1 MDTPKILDTNTYN
14 LKNNDQ
20 SINLIL
26 SNLSNSL
33 VIKIIEVDSILNR
46 CYSADFTLEKLQ
58 KLNNYFKLFES
69 IQQLISELS
78 NLIEE
83 NNITFSYKNNSI
95 DLIINLPIKIIEKVI
110 IPIPETEQD
119 IKEVVSGLCR
129 TVNTLRKKIQKLE
142 NEFLLNSKIPEEK
155 LKENLSSNEI
165 ILNEEEKKMIFNWI
179 LTKVNPEKKNIKMTL
194 LYKSTKDGDSAS
206 TFHSKCDSKGNTL
219 SLIRNTKGFRCGGFT
234 TQNWSG
240 TSSGYNVD
248 DNYAFLFS
256 LDYKECYFN
265 YDRKN
270 AIYNYSGYGPCF
282 GGGNDLRIADQCR
295 QNYSSQCNF
304 PYYYDGIRVR
314 VLSGG
319 YYNFKVHEIEVFK
332 IEFVD

>member
-119 IKEVVSGLCR
+119 IKEVVSGLCT
-129 TVNTLRKKIQKLE
+129 TVNTLRKKVQKLE
-142 NEFLLNSKIPEEK
+142 NELLLNSKIPEEK

-179 LTKVNPEKKNIKMTL
+179 LTKVNPEKKNIKMIL
-194 LYKSTKDGDSAS
+194 LYKSTNDGDSAS
-206 TFHSKCDSKGNTL
+206 TFHSKCNSKGNTL

-234 TQNWSG
+234 TQSWS
-240 TSSGYNVD
+240 SSGSNLN

-265 YDRKN
+265 YDGKN
-270 AIYNYSGYGPCF
+270 AIYDNSGLGPCF
-282 GGGNDLRIADQCR
+282 GNSGNDLYIANQCR
-295 QNYSSQCNF
+295 QNYNSYCNF
-304 PYYYDGIRVR
+304 PYCYDGIRVR

-332 IEFVD
+332 IEFID

>member
-26 SNLSNSL
+26 SKLSNSL

-119 IKEVVSGLCR
+119 IKEVVSGLCT
-129 TVNTLRKKIQKLE
+129 TVNTLRKKVQKLE
-142 NEFLLNSKIPEEK
+142 NELLLNSKIPEEK
-155 LKENLSSNEI
+155 LKENLSPNKI
-165 ILNEEEKKMIFNWI
+165 ILNEEEKK
-179 LTKVNPEKKNIKMTL
+179 
-194 LYKSTKDGDSAS
+194 
-206 TFHSKCDSKGNTL
+206 
-219 SLIRNTKGFRCGGFT
+219 
-234 TQNWSG
+234 
-240 TSSGYNVD
+240 
-248 DNYAFLFS
+248 
-256 LDYKECYFN
+256 
-265 YDRKN
+265 
-270 AIYNYSGYGPCF
+270 
-282 GGGNDLRIADQCR
+282 NDI
-295 QNYSSQCNF
+295 
-304 PYYYDGIRVR
+304 
-314 VLSGG
+314 
-319 YYNFKVHEIEVFK
+319 
-332 IEFVD
+332 